1 MFPGITSSFPPSKL
15 RVSGP
20 HYMLSPRNTV
30 YGMCESRW
38 RREGSCRTILMPS
51 AADFHGDINIT
62 ITKTAKDPKI
72 SAINPYPGR
81 GNDKVPFHSTHP
93 LPDVFHPKKLVMWLW
108 CVCVVNKACRQP
120 PSSFPPF
127 PAPIQRPGQTGSKR
141 RERRRRR
148 NEAEFERNDDGSPPR
163 ASLIL

>member
-15 RVSGP
+15 QVSGP
-20 HYMLSPRNTV
+20 HYMLSPGNTV

-38 RREGSCRTILMPS
+38 RREGSCRTTLMPS

-62 ITKTAKDPKI
+62 ITKPAKDPKI

-93 LPDVFHPKKLVMWLW
+93 LPDVFHPKRLVMWLW

-120 PSSFPPF
+120 PSPFSPF

-163 ASLIL
+163 AYLIL